1 MDASERRAFL
11 TLLIL
16 AVAGQALLTALRAP
30 NQAPG
35 DVSLLPS
42 ASVEELEAHR
52 DRVAELT
59 RPLAKG
65 ERVDLDRAGLH
76 ELTRLPRIGPGLAQR
91 IIADRNER
99 GSFGSLEAL
108 GRVAGI
114 GPATLDALEPHAAF
128 SGVASSSPPL
138 SGGPAAVHQA
148 KLLNIN
154 VLDASALEGLPGI
167 GPLRAAAIVAYRDS
181 HGPFATIS
189 DLALVPGVGEGVLAR
204 IDSLVEAR

>member
-11 TLLIL
+11 TLLAL

-42 ASVEELEAHR
+42 ASEEALEAHR
-52 DRVAELT
+52 DRVAQLAQ
-59 RPLAKG
+59 PLAEG
-65 ERVDLDRAGLH
+65 ERIDLDRAGLQ

-108 GRVAGI
+108 SRVAGI
-114 GPATLDALEPHAAF
+114 GPATIAALEPHAEF
-128 SGVASSSPPL
+128 SGVALNSPP
-138 SGGPAAVHQA
+138 STGGSAVVQQH

-154 VLDASALEGLPGI
+154 ELDARDLEDLPGI
-167 GPLRAAAIVAYRDS
+167 GPQRAAAIIAYRDS

-189 DLALVPGVGEGVLAR
+189 DLALVPGVGEGVVAR
-204 IDSLVEAR
+204 IGSLVEAR